1 MRWVR
6 TRVLPEPAPATMRV
20 GPSVPRTAWRCASFR
35 PSTSSAE
42 ACGSSVEPWVAVEV
56 ISRQSTGD
64 ETHPFRPR
72 PQAAGGRHGRAAAR
86 VRWGSSS
93 AAAPRSES
101 DLQEEPITAGAIG
114 GPEAAPRP
122 DGAPAL
128 EVLRLAKRFGAKVAV
143 AGIDLVIPHG
153 CFYGL
158 VGPNGAGKTTTLKM
172 VTGLLRPDQGGV
184 RIDGVDVWKD
194 PATAK
199 RRIGVLPEDLR
210 LFERLTGAE
219 LLTYIGL
226 LRALPAGVVDARGRE
241 LLGVLGLAADAGTL
255 VVDYSHGMRKKI
267 ALAAALLH
275 APRIL
280 FLDEPFEAI
289 DPVSARTIREVL
301 ERFTT
306 GGGTVVFS
314 SHVMELV
321 ERLCDR
327 VGIIHQGRL
336 VAEGPLDEVRGDGG
350 LEDAFVR
357 LVGARDVG
365 GEDLAW
371 LRTS

>member
-1 MRWVR
+1 VRVRWARRARGPDEAVFGGR
-6 TRVLPEPAPATMRV
+6 GGTAEPAARRRKE
-20 GPSVPRTAWRCASFR
+20 VPIT
-35 PSTSSAE
+35 
-42 ACGSSVEPWVAVEV
+42 
-56 ISRQSTGD
+56 
-64 ETHPFRPR
+64 
-72 PQAAGGRHGRAAAR
+72 AGGIPDGAAAR
-86 VRWGSSS
+86 V
-93 AAAPRSES
+93 
-101 DLQEEPITAGAIG
+101 
-114 GPEAAPRP
+114 

-128 EVLRLAKRFGAKVAV
+128 AVHGLAKRFGAKVAV
-143 AGIDLVIPHG
+143 AGIDLDIPHG

-172 VTGLLRPDQGGV
+172 VTGLLRPDGGTV
-184 RIDGVDVWKD
+184 SIDGVDVWRD
-194 PATAK
+194 PVTAK

-210 LFERLTGAE
+210 LFERLTGTE
-219 LLTYIGL
+219 LLTYVGL
-226 LRALPAGVVDARGRE
+226 LRALPAGVVESRARE
-241 LLGVLGLAADAGTL
+241 LLVVLGLAEDAGTL

-301 ERFTT
+301 ERFTR

-336 VAEGPLDEVRGDGG
+336 VAEGPLDRVRGDGG